1 MSMMSRKLPRSLTDT
16 LRPSGDV
23 ELVRQLSSELS
34 EAMRLLH
41 GGEWRILICHE
52 EDGPLVVVRQ
62 K

>member
-1 MSMMSRKLPRSLTDT
+1 MKARTLPKSLTDT

-52 EDGPLVVVRQ
+52 EDCPLVVVRQ